1 MKELT
6 KAMGAKRL
14 MQIGCVIIAV
24 STLIQ
29 IGALLLSPTHPIP
42 AITVGVAGLLI
53 NGAIIPLTILQANKS
68 AVELQQQF
76 EQAYERTIDR
86 EPYDGTSKRQVEET
100 RKQMRQYMGI
110 KQQMDDDELS

>member
-1 MKELT
+1 
-6 KAMGAKRL
+6 MGAKRL

>member
-1 MKELT
+1 MKERI
-6 KAMGAKRL
+6 KALGAKRL
-14 MQIGCVIIAV
+14 MQIGCAVIAV
-24 STLIQ
+24 SILIQ
-29 IGALLLSPTHPIP
+29 IVGLLLSSIIIG
-42 AITVGVAGLLI
+42 AIGLLI
-53 NGAIIPLTILQANKS
+53 NAASVPLTILQAGKS